1 MIGCDG
7 AFVFAYI
14 EWVIWDN
21 DGWVEQESCSPYFAE
36 ERTCVDDDTCNYAGA
51 MVSGIYNNWNPT
63 EDELK
68 ELVYINPTATAIMA
82 SYMFDYAG
90 GIYEDDQCCNYPDTD
105 CGYNINHAVTVVGY
119 GSEDGKDFWLIK
131 NSWGTSWGE
140 DGFIRFKRGSGHC
153 GVGISRVI
161 MPVCDVV

>member
-1 MIGCDG
+1 MG
-7 AFVFAYI
+7 AYI

-36 ERTCVDDDTCNYAGA
+36 ERTCVDDNTCNYAGA

-82 SYMFDYAG
+82 SYMLTMLAASMRMTSAATTLTLTA
-90 GIYEDDQCCNYPDTD
+90 DT
-105 CGYNINHAVTVVGY
+105 
-119 GSEDGKDFWLIK
+119 
-131 NSWGTSWGE
+131 TSTML
-140 DGFIRFKRGSGHC
+140 SL
-153 GVGISRVI
+153 
-161 MPVCDVV
+161 